1 MSTLANTEQKAL
13 AWGIEN
19 YPNSPEIHHR
29 VFASVV
35 QFACNTN
42 ISRYKIIR
50 TMRTFVAINKIFL
63 FNSPGQLTFDE
74 AIKLIEHECY
84 GPITLE
90 HAQIYRQCKY
100 HDDDLDD
107 IQKAKKIIAE
117 LSSTFIPNAE
127 RSK

>member
-1 MSTLANTEQKAL
+1 MSTLASIEQKAL
-13 AWGIEN
+13 SWGIKN

-29 VFASVV
+29 AFASVI

-42 ISRYKIIR
+42 ISRYQIIR

-74 AIKLIEHECY
+74 AIKLIKDDCY

-100 HDDDLDD
+100 YDDDSDD
-107 IQKAKKIIAE
+107 IKKAKKIIAE